1 MAKEVHS
8 LGGSIKG
15 LIPDIILKYM
25 DEKKQV

>member
-15 LIPDIILKYM
+15 LVPDNVLEEM
-25 DEKKQV
+25 DKRVK